1 MNQYEVNEQ
10 LQKFLE
16 EKTKKLEILR
26 LKEIEIQEKNR
37 KTSEFWG
44 AYDVEKN
51 FDYFDYE
58 LSYEI
63 DPNIEVP

>member
-1 MNQYEVNEQ
+1 MKQYEVNEQ

-44 AYDVEKN
+44 AYDVEQN
-51 FDYFDYE
+51 FDNFEYE

>member
-51 FDYFDYE
+51 FDNFDYE